1 MQILINPNLISVY
14 DSEYLL
20 FALRKPSVPGWL
32 KKKIEIE
39 LTRRGVLQ
47 PQYNYNNNSNTVVD
61 IEVRYYIEKVSDS
74 LYLCY
79 NEFDHYFSFTPSC
92 ESNQ

>member
-1 MQILINPNLISVY
+1 MQILINPNMISIY
-14 DSEYLL
+14 DSDYLL
-20 FALRKPSVPGWL
+20 VALREPSLPQWL
-32 KKKIEIE
+32 RKRIYNE
-39 LTRRGVLQ
+39 LVRRGVLQ
-47 PQYNYNNNSNTVVD
+47 LQYNYNNNSNTVVD